1 MATLQDIRRKIGGV
15 KKTQQITKA
24 MNMVAAAKLRGAQMR
39 MENFRP
45 YAGKFLEVINNL
57 SSRIDPEAFP
67 LMAQRPVKKVELV
80 SLTADRGLC
89 GSFNVNL
96 INQGE
101 KFVKARKQEQLEV
114 SLVPVGKKGGEY
126 YKRQKYDVRVRYM
139 DIFSSFDMVTASGIG
154 RDIMANFLAGGSD
167 EVYILYGEFINMA
180 VQRPKL
186 LRLLP
191 IAPLTSKQE
200 GSTGTALDYIYE
212 PSVQGIFQEL
222 LPRYVNVQIYR
233 GMLENA
239 ASEQAAR
246 MTAMDNA
253 TRNCKELINSL
264 SLIYNKARQGAITKE
279 LMDIVGGAEALK

>member
-67 LMAQRPVKKVELV
+67 LMTQRPVKKLELI

-96 INQGE
+96 INAGE
-101 KFVKARKQEQLEV
+101 KFIKARKQDQLDV
-114 SLVPVGKKGGEY
+114 SLVPVGKKGAEY
-126 YKRQKYDVRVRYM
+126 CKRRKYDIRSQYIDV
-139 DIFSSFDMVTASGIG
+139 FSSFDMIVASGIG
-154 RDIMANFLAGGSD
+154 RDVMENFLAGGSD

-191 IAPLTSKQE
+191 IAPMQQE
-200 GSTGTALDYIYE
+200 GEVAQGLEYIYE
-212 PSVQGIFQEL
+212 PSVEGIFQEL

-264 SLIYNKARQGAITKE
+264 TLIYNKARQSAITKE
-279 LMDIVGGAEALK
+279 LMDIVGGAEALKK

>member
-24 MNMVAAAKLRGAQMR
+24 MNMVAAAKLRGAQLR

-67 LMAQRPVKKVELV
+67 LMAQRPIKKVELI

-96 INQGE
+96 INAGE
-101 KFVKARKQEQLEV
+101 KFIKARKQDQVEL
-114 SLVPVGKKGGEY
+114 SLVPVGKKGAEY
-126 YKRQKYDVRVRYM
+126 YKRRKYAVRSRYM
-139 DIFSSFDMVTASGIG
+139 DVFSAFDMITASGIG
-154 RDIMANFLAGGSD
+154 RDVMENFLMGGSD
-167 EVYILYGEFINMA
+167 EVYLLYGEFINLGI
-180 VQRPKL
+180 QRPKL

-191 IAPLTSKQE
+191 IAPLQQE
-200 GSTGTALDYIYE
+200 RGEDQGLEYLYE
-212 PSVQGIFQEL
+212 PSVEGIFLDL

-264 SLIYNKARQGAITKE
+264 SLIYNKARQSAITKE
-279 LMDIVGGAEALK
+279 LMDIVGGAEALKK

>member
-24 MNMVAAAKLRGAQMR
+24 MNMVAASKLRGAQIR

-67 LMAQRPVKKVELV
+67 LMTQRPVKKVELV

-96 INQGE
+96 INAGE
-101 KFVKARKQEQLEV
+101 KFVKARKQEQIDL
-114 SLVPVGKKGGEY
+114 SLVAVGKKGAEY
-126 YKRQKYDVRVRYM
+126 YKRRKYEIRTRYM
-139 DIFSSFDMVTASGIG
+139 DVFSSFDMIVASGIG
-154 RDIMANFLAGGSD
+154 RDVMENFLMGGAD
-167 EVYILYGEFINMA
+167 EVYLLYGEFFNLG
-180 VQRPKL
+180 VQKPKL

-191 IAPLTSKQE
+191 IAPMQQE
-200 GSTGTALDYIYE
+200 GEADKGLEYIYE
-212 PSVQGIFQEL
+212 PSVEGIFQEL

-239 ASEQAAR
+239 TSEQAAR

-264 SLIYNKARQGAITKE
+264 SLIYNKARQGAITRE
-279 LMDIVGGAEALK
+279 LMDIVGGAEALKK

>member
-1 MATLQDIRRKIGGV
+1 MATLQDVRRKIGAV
-15 KKTQQITKA
+15 RKTQQITKA
-24 MNMVAAAKLRGAQMR
+24 MNMVAAAKLRGAQIR

-57 SSRIDPEAFP
+57 APRIDPEAFP
-67 LMAQRPVKKVELV
+67 LMAQRPVQKVELI

-96 INQGE
+96 INNAE
-101 KFVKARKQEQLEV
+101 RFIRARHSEHLRV
-114 SLVPVGKKGGEY
+114 SLVSVGKKGADYFRRKNAE
-126 YKRQKYDVRVRYM
+126 VRSRYV
-139 DIFSSFDMVTASGIG
+139 DLFNDFDMTTASGIG
-154 RDIMANFLAGGSD
+154 RDVMNQFLSGGSD
-167 EVYILYGEFINMA
+167 EVYILYGEFINLA
-180 VQRPKL
+180 VQRPHL

-191 IAPLTSKQE
+191 IAPMEAKEEEAQGLE
-200 GSTGTALDYIYE
+200 YIYE
-212 PSVQGIFQEL
+212 PSVEGIFQDL

-253 TRNCKELINSL
+253 TKNCNDMINSL
-264 SLIYNKARQGAITKE
+264 TLLFNKTRQSAITKE
-279 LMDIVGGAEALK
+279 LMDIVGGAEALKK

>member
-1 MATLQDIRRKIGGV
+1 MATLQDIRRKIVGV

-24 MNMVAAAKLRGAQMR
+24 MNMVAAAKLRGAQIR

-67 LMAQRPVKKVELV
+67 LMGQRPVKKVELI

-96 INQGE
+96 INGGE
-101 KFVKARKQEQLEV
+101 KFIKARVQEKVDV
-114 SLVPVGKKGGEY
+114 SLVAVGKKAGEY
-126 YKRQKYDVRVRYM
+126 YKRRKYDVRNRYM
-139 DIFSSFDMVTASGIG
+139 DIFSSFDMVTAAGIG
-154 RDIMANFLAGGSD
+154 RDVMENFLAGGSD

-186 LRLLP
+186 LRILP
-191 IAPLTSKQE
+191 IASLTQE
-200 GSTGTALDYIYE
+200 GASESALDYIYE
-212 PSVQGIFQEL
+212 PSVEGIFQEL

-264 SLIYNKARQGAITKE
+264 SLIYNKARQSAITKE

>member
-1 MATLQDIRRKIGGV
+1 MATLRDIRRKIGAV

-24 MNMVAAAKLRGAQMR
+24 MNMVAAAKLRGAQIR

-45 YAGKFLEVINNL
+45 YAGKFLEVINSL

-67 LMAQRPVKKVELV
+67 LMAQRPIKKIELI

-96 INQGE
+96 INAGE
-101 KFVKARKQEQLEV
+101 KFIKARIQEPVEV
-114 SLVPVGKKGGEY
+114 SLVPVGKKGAEY
-126 YKRQKYDVRVRYM
+126 YRRRKYNIRSKYV
-139 DIFSSFDMVTASGIG
+139 DIFSSFDAIQVAGIG
-154 RDIMANFLAGGSD
+154 RDVIENFLMGGSD
-167 EVYILYGEFINMA
+167 EVYILYGEFISMA
-180 VQRPKL
+180 IQKPKL

-191 IAPLTSKQE
+191 IAPLKQE
-200 GSTGTALDYIYE
+200 GEAAPALEYLYE
-212 PSVQGIFQEL
+212 PSVEGIFQEL
-222 LPRYVNVQIYR
+222 LPRYVNVQIYQ

-253 TRNCKELINSL
+253 TRNCKELINTL
-264 SLIYNKARQGAITKE
+264 TLIYNKARQSAITKE
-279 LMDIVGGAEALK
+279 LMDIVGGAEALKK

>member
-24 MNMVAAAKLRGAQMR
+24 MNMVAAAKLRGAQIR

-67 LMAQRPVKKVELV
+67 LMAQRPVKKVELI

-96 INQGE
+96 INAGE
-101 KFVKARKQEQLEV
+101 KFIKARKQEQVEL
-114 SLVPVGKKGGEY
+114 SLVPVGKKGAEY
-126 YKRQKYDVRVRYM
+126 YKRRKYEIRSRYM
-139 DIFSSFDMVTASGIG
+139 DVFSSFDMIVASGIG
-154 RDIMANFLAGGSD
+154 RDVMENFLMGGSD
-167 EVYILYGEFINMA
+167 EVYILYGEFFNMG

-191 IAPLTSKQE
+191 IAPMQSE
-200 GSTGTALDYIYE
+200 GEQARGLDYIYE
-212 PSVQGIFQEL
+212 PSVEGIFQDL

-233 GMLENA
+233 GLLENA
-239 ASEQAAR
+239 TSEQAAR

-264 SLIYNKARQGAITKE
+264 SLIYNKARQSAITKE
-279 LMDIVGGAEALK
+279 LMDIVGGAEALKK

>member
-24 MNMVAAAKLRGAQMR
+24 MNMVAASKLRGAQIR

-67 LMAQRPVKKVELV
+67 LMTQRPVKKVELI

-96 INQGE
+96 INAGE
-101 KFVKARKQEQLEV
+101 KFIKARRQDQLEV
-114 SLVPVGKKGGEY
+114 SVVALGKKGAEY
-126 YKRQKYDVRVRYM
+126 YKRRKYDIRTQYM
-139 DIFSSFDMVTASGIG
+139 DVFSSFDMIVASGIG
-154 RDIMANFLAGGSD
+154 RDVMENFLAGGSD

-191 IAPLTSKQE
+191 IAPMQQE
-200 GSTGTALDYIYE
+200 GEVAQGLEYIYE
-212 PSVQGIFQEL
+212 PSVEGIFQEL

-239 ASEQAAR
+239 TSEQAAR

-264 SLIYNKARQGAITKE
+264 TLIYNKARQSAITKE
-279 LMDIVGGAEALK
+279 LMDIVGGAEALKK

>member
-24 MNMVAAAKLRGAQMR
+24 MNMVAASKLRGAQIR

-67 LMAQRPVKKVELV
+67 LMTQRPVKKVELL

-96 INQGE
+96 INAGE
-101 KFVKARKQEQLEV
+101 KFIKARRQDQLEV
-114 SLVPVGKKGGEY
+114 SVVALGKKGAEY
-126 YKRQKYDVRVRYM
+126 YKRRKYDIRTRYM
-139 DIFSSFDMVTASGIG
+139 DVFSSFDMIVASGIG
-154 RDIMANFLAGGSD
+154 RDVMENFLAGGSD

-186 LRLLP
+186 LRILP
-191 IAPLTSKQE
+191 IAPMQQE
-200 GSTGTALDYIYE
+200 GEAAQGLEYIYE
-212 PSVQGIFQEL
+212 PSVEGIFQEL

-239 ASEQAAR
+239 TSEQAAR

-264 SLIYNKARQGAITKE
+264 TLIYNKARQSAITKE
-279 LMDIVGGAEALK
+279 LMDIVGGAEALKK